1 MRKLFAIVLFA
12 LTLAVPIRAQA
23 ATANFTDMSILAT
36 DTVFGNRVQASLT
49 VFCWNTVLSE
59 SITAATL
66 PQHVARKNYCSQVLN
81 NPTNYKAIFV
91 NLAAANQT
99 VANDATAGGTLV
111 GMTGAQIATA
121 AAAVLDGDISNAI
134 AAAFNAFV
142 NGI

>member
-1 MRKLFAIVLFA
+1 MRKLLSAALVAASLVLP
-12 LTLAVPIRAQA
+12 VRAQA

-36 DTVFGNRVQASLT
+36 DTVFGNRVQAALT

-66 PQHVARKNYCSQVLN
+66 AQHIARKTYCVNVLN
-81 NPTNYKAIFV
+81 SPSSFKPIFV

-111 GMTGAQIATA
+111 GMTGTQVATA
-121 AAAVLDGDISNAI
+121 AASVLDTDISNAI